1 MATRS
6 EKIRLGVFLTAAV
19 VLFVGTVAVLTG
31 MEIWEERHR
40 YIIQFEQS
48 VSGLETGSPVK
59 QRGVRVGYVE
69 RIRVNPKNL
78 EQVEVWVNVRRD
90 TPIKA
95 DTKAY
100 INMQGI
106 TGMKFIEL
114 QGGTQDAKALPPR
127 SEIQPGTSTIQELTG
142 RATDISLK
150 FEKLLNNFLSVSRAE
165 NRRRI
170 DSILERT
177 DDTLERY
184 NKVGDKIDSVMEKT
198 DTMLRENR
206 RGVREAIQSVDES
219 TDRLNATLDR
229 VNGLIDQTSRTISDS
244 DVPALVS
251 GVRETNVMIQERI
264 ERIDLDQ
271 AINNTTAAL
280 ETFQRVLDELS
291 QTVGQNQNAIRITLH
306 NFRMMSE
313 NLKELSQTFQQKPY
327 IQIFGDNPNERNL
340 P

>member
-19 VLFVGTVAVLTG
+19 ILFIGTVAVLTG

-40 YIIQFEQS
+40 YVIHFEQS

-69 RIRVNPKNL
+69 RIRVNPENL
-78 EQVEVWVNVRRD
+78 EQVQVWVNVRKD
-90 TPIKA
+90 TPIKT

-114 QGGTQDAKALPPR
+114 QGGTKEAKRLPAR

-150 FEKLLNNFLSVSRAE
+150 FEKLLNNFLSITRPE
-165 NRRRI
+165 NRRRV
-170 DSILERT
+170 DAILEKT
-177 DDTLERY
+177 DNTLARY
-184 NKVGDKIDSVMEKT
+184 KDVGEKVEGVMEKT
-198 DTMLRENR
+198 DTIMRENR
-206 RGVREAIQSVDES
+206 RGLREAIQSVDET
-219 TDRLNATLDR
+219 TDRLNATLGR
-229 VNGLIDQTSRTISDS
+229 VNSLVDQTSRTIDES
-244 DVPALVS
+244 DVPGLVT
-251 GVRETNVMIQERI
+251 GVKDTNKMLQERI
-264 ERIDLDQ
+264 AQIDFKQ

-291 QTVGQNQNAIRITLH
+291 QTIGQNQNALRITLH
-306 NFRMMSE
+306 NFRIMSE
-313 NLKELSQTFQQKPY
+313 NLKELSQTFQEKPY
-327 IQIFGDNPNERNL
+327 IQIFGDNPKERKL